1 MVMEIPL
8 YEQEIGIHAVSPSSP
23 MLNSLG
29 FGEVIKYR
37 GIKKGRFSNR
47 PLGNYTASLN
57 GSFLINGILF
67 PGHHLHRLHR
77 LDGLPWAVPR

>member
-37 GIKKGRFSNR
+37 GIKKGAVFE
-47 PLGNYTASLN
+47 P
-57 GSFLINGILF
+57 
-67 PGHHLHRLHR
+67 P
-77 LDGLPWAVPR
+77 PWELYCEP